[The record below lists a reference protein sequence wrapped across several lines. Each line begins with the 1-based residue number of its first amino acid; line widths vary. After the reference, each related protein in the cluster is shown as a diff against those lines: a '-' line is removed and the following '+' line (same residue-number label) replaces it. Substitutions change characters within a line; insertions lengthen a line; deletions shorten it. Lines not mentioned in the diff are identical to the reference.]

1 MNPCSV
7 LVTGGAGYVGSALVP
22 KLLQAGHAVT
32 VLDLMLYGE
41 VFPPETLNRMRLIRG
56 DLRDPAILEQALS
69 GVDVVIHLA
78 CISNDPSFE
87 LDPALGRSINLD
99 AFRPLLEAA
108 RCAGVRRFVY
118 ASSSSVYG
126 VKSTPDVH
134 EDLPLEP
141 LTDYSRYKAECEA
154 ILAEYQSPSFTTLTL
169 RPATVCGY
177 SPRLRLDVV
186 VNILSCQAFFKGE
199 ITLFGGSQL
208 RPNLHIED
216 MTDLYLHVLA
226 LPDQSIAGRTYNAGT
241 ENLTVAEIA
250 ERVRGVMGSHVQL
263 VFKPTHD
270 LRSYHVSSRKLE
282 QELGFRPRH
291 TVEEA
296 IGDLRRAFE
305 QGLVPDALNDSR
317 YYNIKTMQAVGLR

>member
-1 MNPCSV
+1 
-7 LVTGGAGYVGSALVP
+7 
-22 KLLQAGHAVT
+22 
-32 VLDLMLYGE
+32 
-41 VFPPETLNRMRLIRG
+41 
-56 DLRDPAILEQALS
+56 
-69 GVDVVIHLA
+69 LA

-87 LDPALGRSINLD
+87 LDPALGKSINLD
-99 AFRPLLEAA
+99 AFRPLVEAA
-108 RCAGVRRFVY
+108 RQAGVRRFVY

-141 LTDYSRYKAECEA
+141 LTDYSRFKAECEG
-154 ILAEYQSPSFTTLTL
+154 ILAEYQSPTFTTITL

-216 MTDLYLHVLA
+216 MTDLYLHVLH
-226 LPDQSIAGRTYNAGT
+226 LPDQSIAGRIYNAGT

-250 ERVRGVMGSHVQL
+250 ERVRGVMGNHVKVL
-263 VFKPTHD
+263 AKPTTD

-282 QELGFRPRH
+282 QELGFKPRH
-291 TVEEA
+291 TVQEA
-296 IGDLRRAFE
+296 IADLRRAFE
-305 QGLVPDALNDSR
+305 RGLVPDALSDAR
-317 YYNIKTMQAVGLR
+317 YYNIKTMQALGLR